1 MSIRH
6 KDLRNFYLG
15 SINRKGITC
24 SGEQRYH
31 RDGQSLTSSRDCS
44 PDVEQDAGSIPAPDP
59 KKMAYLVGFSL
70 SNPLPTGYV
79 SKLLSHNVLE
89 RHIFFVFLK
98 NNLRNL
104 LFLLDL
110 FFALVGFR
118 FSSYIIYR
126 KLREIT
132 LQKRIWK

>member
-44 PDVEQDAGSIPAPDP
+44 PDVEQDAGSSPVPDP
-59 KKMAYLVGFSL
+59 KKMTYLVGFSL
-70 SNPLPTGYV
+70 SNPLPTGYIYK
-79 SKLLSHNVLE
+79 SFCPNDLQ
-89 RHIFFVFLK
+89 RHFIFSRRK
-98 NNLRNL
+98 NPSCNL

>member
-6 KDLRNFYLG
+6 KDLRTFYLG

-24 SGEQRYH
+24 SGGQRCH
-31 RDGQSLTSSRDCS
+31 VHGQTSTSDRDRDS
-44 PDVEQDAGSIPAPDP
+44 DVEQDAGSSPVPDP
-59 KKMAYLVGFSL
+59 KKMTYLVGFSL

-79 SKLLSHNVLE
+79 PKLLSHNVLE

-126 KLREIT
+126 KLRDIT

>member
-44 PDVEQDAGSIPAPDP
+44 PDVEQDAGSSPVPDP
-59 KKMAYLVGFSL
+59 KKMTYLVGFSL

-79 SKLLSHNVLE
+79 PKLLSHNVLHW
-89 RHIFFVFLK
+89 HIFFVFLE

-104 LFLLDL
+104 LFLLNL
-110 FFALVGFR
+110 FFGLV
-118 FSSYIIYR
+118 
-126 KLREIT
+126 
-132 LQKRIWK
+132 

>member
-6 KDLRNFYLG
+6 KDLRTFYLG

-31 RDGQSLTSSRDCS
+31 RDGQSLTNSRDCS
-44 PDVEQDAGSIPAPDP
+44 PVVEQDAGSSPVPDP
-59 KKMAYLVGFSL
+59 KKMTYLVGFSL

-79 SKLLSHNVLE
+79 PKLLSHNVLE

-104 LFLLDL
+104 LVLLDL

-126 KLREIT
+126 KLRDIT